1 MGSFMGLTREH
12 IQEDLS
18 TAYISAVAAK
28 AGFDCNIPTRHDY
41 GVDLEITPIESD
53 DAGGRVPYGRSLR
66 IQAKAT
72 HTVDLS
78 TNGNIIYSIKKGNYN
93 KLVKETGIGSPYILV
108 LYCMPKDD
116 NEWLSIC
123 DHEQAVLKHCG
134 YWISLRGLEKTEN
147 KGNIRI
153 KIPKN
158 NVFNETSL
166 TNIMNTIQNIEAR
179 L

>member
-1 MGSFMGLTREH
+1 MGLTREH

-28 AGFDCNIPTRHDY
+28 AGFDCNIPMRHDY
-41 GVDLEITPIESD
+41 GVDLEITQIEFD
-53 DAGGRVPYGRSLR
+53 GAGGRVPSGRSLR

-72 HTVDLS
+72 HTVNLS
-78 TNGNIIYSIKKGNYN
+78 ENGDITYSIKKGNYN
-93 KLVKETGIGSPYILV
+93 KLVKETGVAPPCILV

-134 YWISLRGLEKTEN
+134 YWISLRGLEKTKN
-147 KGNIRI
+147 KDKISI
-153 KIPKN
+153 KIPKDN
-158 NVFNETSL
+158 IFNETSL